1 MRTVSQVVEEVIG
14 RSPFLAE
21 ALAEGIAN
29 NAEIARRIKPDIER
43 RLLEEVSES
52 SIAMALHRMSKK
64 PKHLRFGLKFLKNI
78 SDITER
84 SGLVELVFPSSIDPL
99 PALQSLSRASSRKKD
114 AFVNFSRGVRESLCI
129 VNKEFEKVVLD
140 TFPKGSRVRRTDG
153 LSAITMHLPE
163 ASLNVPGL
171 YYPILKALAFEGV
184 SFVEIMSVDM
194 EFSLVFRDEYIDRAF
209 SVIKRVTS

>member
-1 MRTVSQVVEEVIG
+1 MRTVSQVVEEVIV

-78 SDITER
+78 SDITVR
-84 SGLVELVFPSSIDPL
+84 SGLVELAFPSTIDLL
-99 PALQSLSRASSRKKD
+99 PALRALSRETKEKKEE
-114 AFVNFSRGVRESLCI
+114 FVNVSRGVRESLCI
-129 VNKEFEKVVLD
+129 VNKEFEKAVLD
-140 TFPKGSRVRRTDG
+140 AFPTGSRVRRSAK
-153 LSAITMHLPE
+153 LSALTLP
-163 ASLNVPGL
+163 
-171 YYPILKALAFEGV
+171 
-184 SFVEIMSVDM
+184 
-194 EFSLVFRDEYIDRAF
+194 
-209 SVIKRVTS
+209 

>member
-1 MRTVSQVVEEVIG
+1 MRTISQVVEEVIG
-14 RSPFLAE
+14 QSPFLAE

-29 NAEIARRIKPDIER
+29 NAEIARKIKPEVEK

-52 SIAMALHRMSKK
+52 SIAMALHRMWKVRKS
-64 PKHLRFGLKFLKNI
+64 RFGLTFLKHI
-78 SDITER
+78 SDITVR
-84 SGLVELVFPSSIDPL
+84 SGLVELVFPNSFDLL
-99 PALQSLSRASSRKKD
+99 PALEALSRASKGKRD
-114 AFVNFSRGVRESLCI
+114 AFVNFSRGVHESLVI
-129 VNKEFEKVVLD
+129 FNKDFEKTVVD
-140 TFPKGSRVRRTDG
+140 ATPKGAQVRRTEG

-194 EFSLVFRDEYIDRAF
+194 EF
-209 SVIKRVTS
+209 